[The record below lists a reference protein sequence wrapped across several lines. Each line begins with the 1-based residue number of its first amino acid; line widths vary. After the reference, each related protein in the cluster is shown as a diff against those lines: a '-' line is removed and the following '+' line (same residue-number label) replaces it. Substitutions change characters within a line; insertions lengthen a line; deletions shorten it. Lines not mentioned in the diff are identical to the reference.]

1 MKIRGLHSSPGVYT
15 AVNLTQ
21 RANNNNRTTVLK
33 SDTQNT
39 NTTNGSGGGHNS
51 YDSRYMF
58 IDGSNY
64 KGDSPLVPHSISNV
78 QWQIKA
84 QDDVVLEISS
94 ADTINVEY
102 GAKVD
107 YCGDWQYFNKT
118 ADTKLPT
125 ACEGSWGEGLPVPE
139 SALTYNSYNIEEDA
153 SFKQTITAP
162 QTGLIVKDNKV
173 VVANQ
178 IDSSTVENSITFQHR
193 IYFGVSKLEEIN
205 EISELKELGGQELV
219 KNINNKKIDFT
230 AFTVNNH
237 YIYIA
242 WPIDLGEKIW
252 NVGGLDIQPI
262 QQNITIIN
270 DYGKEIEYIITRSEN
285 TLNSTINV
293 ILT

>member
-1 MKIRGLHSSPGVYT
+1 MKIRGLHSSPGVYA

-39 NTTNGSGGGHNS
+39 NTTNNGSGGGHNS

-64 KGDSPLVPHSISNV
+64 KGDLPLVQHSISNV
-78 QWQIKA
+78 QWTIKA
-84 QDDVVLEISS
+84 QNDDVLGISS
-94 ADTINVEY
+94 AHTINVEY

-107 YCGDWQYFNKT
+107 YYGEWQYFNKT
-118 ADTKLPT
+118 ADTKLPS
-125 ACEGSWGEGLPVPE
+125 ACEGSWGDVLPEPE
-139 SALTYNSYNIEEDA
+139 VAIPYNSDNIEEDTL
-153 SFKQTITAP
+153 FQQTITAP

-173 VVANQ
+173 VIADQ

-205 EISELKELGGQELV
+205 EISELKELGRQELV
-219 KNINNKKIDFT
+219 KNINNKKIEFT
-230 AFTVNNH
+230 PNDE

-242 WPIDLGEKIW
+242 WPIDLEEKIW

-293 ILT
+293 ILI

>member
-64 KGDSPLVPHSISNV
+64 KGDLPLVQHSISNV
-78 QWQIKA
+78 QWTIKR
-84 QDDVVLEISS
+84 QDDEVLEISS
-94 ADTINVEY
+94 ATTINVEY

-107 YCGDWQYFNKT
+107 YYGEWQYFNKT

-125 ACEGSWGEGLPVPE
+125 ACEGTWGEALPVPE

-153 SFKQTITAP
+153 LFKQTITAP

-173 VVANQ
+173 VVADQ

-193 IYFGVSKLEEIN
+193 IYFGVSNLEEIN
-205 EISELKELGGQELV
+205 EISELKELRGQELV

-230 AFTVNNH
+230 ANNE

-252 NVGGLDIQPI
+252 NIGGLDIQPI

>member
-39 NTTNGSGGGHNS
+39 NTTNGSGGGYNS

-64 KGDSPLVPHSISNV
+64 KGDSPLVQHSISNV
-78 QWQIKA
+78 QWKIKA
-84 QDDVVLEISS
+84 QDDEVLEISS
-94 ADTINVEY
+94 ASTINVEY

-107 YCGDWQYFNKT
+107 YYGEWQYFNKT

-125 ACEGSWGEGLPVPE
+125 ACEGSWGESLPVPE

-173 VVANQ
+173 VIADQ

-193 IYFGVSKLEEIN
+193 IYFGVSSN
-205 EISELKELGGQELV
+205 EISELKELDGQELV
-219 KNINNKKIDFT
+219 KNINNKKIKFT
-230 AFTVNNH
+230 PDNE

-252 NVGGLDIQPI
+252 NIGGLDIQPI